1 MVRMQMGHDGLAVWS
16 SGWFV
21 GWRVRR
27 LRMSLVALLPLFAC
41 SGKVKCA
48 TGRKS
53 RPRMTR
59 GGLTPTPG
67 IRDLDHSCFSI
78 WKFMDASG
86 FCIFQIESRI
96 TDPILWDWSTS
107 TDDDDGGRGKCQS
120 RRPLRRDPRPQ
131 RGREEATRRRG
142 RACVFIDFSRITTLI
157 NFEKGL
163 FRRDS
168 THF

>member
-1 MVRMQMGHDGLAVWS
+1 
-16 SGWFV
+16 
-21 GWRVRR
+21 
-27 LRMSLVALLPLFAC
+27 MSLVALLPLFAC

-107 TDDDDGGRGKCQS
+107 TTMTMTADEASANLGARL
-120 RRPLRRDPRPQ
+120 LRRDPRPQ

-142 RACVFIDFSRITTLI
+142 RACVFIDFPRITTLI

-168 THF
+168 TFLENASCTCGAATSCSQI